1 MNIRTALALLATSA
15 LAAAWLLRHRLRD
28 MRQTRQARQ
37 ARREAQVEPLAREIS
52 ALARINQQLAGAAER
67 ELARQRTIDRLER
80 RESELERELADL
92 RFGNAALKRRL
103 DQTAPREAE
112 LEAHAAN
119 LQDDIRRLETERNDA
134 IEQAERRLTQVKNL
148 RRERDEAQ
156 KHAREAE
163 AARLIA
169 EENLKAQSAEQLLQ
183 FTASPKPGADDDSAA
198 PETVE
203 TFAELIAAAREH
215 LQQLELPQSAER
227 DLDALDAA
235 QEAKVWAQDAWLGL
249 RALDEYARNAPDF
262 HGGFWEWCEHGQA
275 EHRWPATQKKLAMK
289 ESRTVMEQRSLRSLR
304 EFDVSVQVKD
314 TGRMPMFAHL
324 KIVGQGGENIPRIY
338 FHDDAKGA
346 TGKVHI
352 GFIGPHRLVPNTRT
366 S

>member
-1 MNIRTALALLATSA
+1 MNIRAALALTAAAS
-15 LAAAWLLRHRLRD
+15 LAAAALLLRRRLSD
-28 MRQTRQARQ
+28 MRRARQ
-37 ARREAQVEPLAREIS
+37 EARQEAQVEPLAREIS
-52 ALARINQQLAGAAER
+52 ALARINEQLAGAAER
-67 ELARQRTIDRLER
+67 DIARQRAIDRLER
-80 RESELERELADL
+80 RESELERELAAL

-112 LEAHAAN
+112 LKAHAAG

-169 EENLKAQSAEQLLQ
+169 EENLKAQDAERLLQ
-183 FTASPKPGADDDSAA
+183 FTASPKPGAADDSAD

-203 TFAELIAAAREH
+203 TFAALVAAAREH
-215 LQQLELPQSAER
+215 LEHVELPESAER

-249 RALDEYARNAPDF
+249 RALDEYARNAADF
-262 HGGFWEWCEHGQA
+262 HGGFWEWCEHGEA

-289 ESRTVMEQRSLRSLR
+289 ESRTVMEQRSLRALR
-304 EFDVSVQVKD
+304 EFDVSVHVKD

>member
-1 MNIRTALALLATSA
+1 MKIRATLVLVVAFALTVAALL
-15 LAAAWLLRHRLRD
+15 LRRRMLDAR
-28 MRQTRQARQ
+28 RARQ
-37 ARREAQVEPLAREIS
+37 EAQVEPLAREVS
-52 ALARINQQLAGAAER
+52 ALARINEQLASAAEG
-67 ELARQRTIDRLER
+67 ELDRRRTIDRLER
-80 RESELERELADL
+80 RESELERELAAL

-103 DQTAPREAE
+103 DQAAPREAE
-112 LEAHAAN
+112 LEAQAVG
-119 LQDDIRRLETERNDA
+119 LRDDIRRLETER
-134 IEQAERRLTQVKNL
+134 
-148 RRERDEAQ
+148 DEALDLAASRTEEIEALRTQ
-156 KHAREAE
+156 LDEQRENAREAE

-169 EENLKAQSAEQLLQ
+169 EENLKAQGAELRLQ
-183 FTASPKPGADDDSAA
+183 FAASSKPGAADGSVC

-203 TFAELIAAAREH
+203 SFAELIAAAREH
-215 LQQLELPQSAER
+215 LEQIELPESAER
-227 DLDALDAA
+227 ELEALDAA
-235 QEAKVWAQDAWLGL
+235 QEVKVWAQDAWDGL
-249 RALDEYARNAPDF
+249 RALDEYARNAAEFP
-262 HGGFWEWCEHGQA
+262 GGFWEWCEHGEA

-289 ESRTVMEQRSLRSLR
+289 ESRTVMEASALRRKR
-304 EFDVSVQVKD
+304 EFDVSQEVKD